1 MKRRV
6 VFGMK
11 ISNLALKSQIGFL
24 FSEYI
29 ELLTEIIKRSSNE
42 QLSNRAFLNRAVEL
56 FTECLCYRDELDN
69 YLTHSRGSKTKSIM
83 NCRGLDEYQLLF
95 EYVRSLDDVATDSFE
110 GYENSGPILLSE
122 NAVEVIRNGLRTF
135 GSDSEGWSSFQ
146 KTYFP
151 KSEIMEL
158 RKAYCEINSCSSESE
173 AAVPRRWTSDEDFHL
188 VYSME
193 KYGLTFR
200 GIHETYLELWET
212 RSVDEIRSRVIS
224 LRGTVYDRSRRPV
237 RKNRIIKEEKGEDD
251 QESEWSVDDSLLELT
266 S

>member
-1 MKRRV
+1 
-6 VFGMK
+6 MK
-11 ISNLALKSQIGFL
+11 ISNLALKSQIGIL

-42 QLSNRAFLNRAVEL
+42 QLSNRAFLSRAVEL

-69 YLTHSRGSKTKSIM
+69 YLTHSRGSTTKSIM

-95 EYVRSLDDVATDSFE
+95 QYVTSLCDVSTDSLAVC
-110 GYENSGPILLSE
+110 ENSGPILLSA

-158 RKAYCEINSCSSESE
+158 RKAYCEITRCSGQSE

-200 GIHETYLELWET
+200 GVHETYLELWET

-224 LRGTVYDRSRRPV
+224 LRGTVYDRSRMLN
-237 RKNRIIKEEKGEDD
+237 RKKFVIKEEKGEDN
-251 QESEWSVDDSLLELT
+251 QESEWSVDDSLLEVT
-266 S
+266 G